1 MQVPL
6 NIVFRHMEKS
16 EAVEERII
24 QKLDK
29 LEDSYGEIISC
40 NVVIEQVNKNQNQGR
55 LFNIR
60 INLNLPKKEIVIT
73 HQKDE
78 DLFVVVRDAL
88 NSLTHKVEAHFDK
101 LKNLVKDH
109 EEVLHG
115 VISKMFEHDQYGF
128 ILSGVN
134 DDEYYFSATNLHG
147 CDFNH
152 LKLGDHVKFIEV
164 VAQEG
169 LQANR
174 VSLRKH
180 D

>member
-16 EAVEERII
+16 DAVEERII

-88 NSLTHKVEAHFDK
+88 NSLTHKIEAHFDK

-115 VISKMFEHDQYGF
+115 QVSKLFEHDQYGF
-128 ILSGVN
+128 ILSDN
-134 DDEYYFSATNLHG
+134 NDEYYFSATNLHG
-147 CDFNH
+147 CDFDH
-152 LKLGDHVKFIEV
+152 LKLGDAVKFIEV

-174 VSLRKH
+174 VSLKKH